1 MTSAVILSICFT
13 VAALILLIVMILVKA
28 DIIKRFRAF
37 FVANVAI
44 YLSGTVLILIVCL
57 LMKNMPLT
65 FSLISESLIS
75 IVFLLTFLMMYFVA
89 RKVPKEVEALR
100 KMKADQLTEDNEQY
114 KEKTD

>member
-1 MTSAVILSICFT
+1 MTPAVILSSCFT
-13 VAALILLIVMILVKA
+13 AAALILLVVMILVKT

-57 LMKNMPLT
+57 LMRNMPLT

-75 IVFLLTFLMMYFVA
+75 IVFLLTFMMMYFVA
-89 RKVPKEVEALR
+89 RKVPKEVEALK
-100 KMKADQLTEDNEQY
+100 KMKADQITEDNEQY
-114 KEKTD
+114 KDKTD